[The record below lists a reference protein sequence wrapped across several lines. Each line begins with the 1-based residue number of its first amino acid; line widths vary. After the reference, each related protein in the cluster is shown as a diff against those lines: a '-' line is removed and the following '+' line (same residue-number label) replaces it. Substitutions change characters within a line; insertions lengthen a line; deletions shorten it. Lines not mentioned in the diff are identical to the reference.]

1 MNTKTK
7 TFLHLACAVIL
18 LLLPLVLSKF
28 GLKLTTEIFIMSI
41 FVLSLGLIIGYAGL
55 VSLGHAAFFGIGV
68 YTVALL
74 GKYVSSS
81 YVLILAAIVFAAVT
95 ALLTGMLFIRSSGA
109 YFLMITLA
117 FSQMLFVLAYKLKDI
132 TGGADGMPIRAT
144 LDLGFGAIDSV
155 KELYYFMAIA
165 FMISYALLYMFIKS
179 PAGKAVVG
187 VKENEHRMKA
197 LGYPT
202 RSYKLLA
209 YTISGGFAGFAGAL
223 YAYFNHFVSTNVLA
237 WQFSGQV
244 MVMCIVGGVSVLFGP
259 PIGAALFI
267 VLQSYVSSYTER
279 WPIIMGI
286 IFIAFVLS
294 GRGGIAE
301 LLIWAWNKV
310 FGNKAE
316 DKPTV
321 PPPSAEPEGPNP
333 KGVASA

>member
-1 MNTKTK
+1 MNNKIK
-7 TFLHLACAVIL
+7 AILHLLCAVIL
-18 LLLPLVLSKF
+18 LLLPLTLSKF
-28 GLKLTTEIFIMSI
+28 GIKLTTEVFIMSI

-74 GKYVSSS
+74 GKYVANS
-81 YVLILAAIVFAAVT
+81 YVLLIAAIVIAAAV

-144 LDLGFGAIDSV
+144 LDFGFGAIDSV
-155 KELYYFMAIA
+155 KELYYTMAIA
-165 FMISYALLYMFIKS
+165 FMVCYALLYVFIKS

-267 VLQSYVSSYTER
+267 ILQSYVSSYTER

-294 GRGGIAE
+294 GRGGIAD
-301 LLIWAWNKV
+301 LLILAWNKI
-310 FGNKAE
+310 FGSKSK
-316 DKPTV
+316 DTSSG
-321 PPPSAEPEGPNP
+321 PPAPSEPEAAGP